1 MGVIIRQSIRN
12 TFSTYIGFAIGALNT
27 LFLYTRF
34 LTPEYYGLVGFLLS
48 VAVVLTPLLSFG
60 VHNTLMKFF
69 HVYEDKA
76 QRDRFLTWALI
87 LPLFIIV
94 PLGILAWI
102 FQKQIL
108 GLLSAEQTIPG
119 QYMWYILLVG
129 GFMAYF
135 DIFYSWLRIHLRSVF
150 GNFMKEVFHR
160 LMITFLLLAVYFKI
174 LTVEQFILAVV
185 MVYGLRTLVVW
196 IYALRVYTPTISLQW
211 PTHMRSILRYS
222 SLIIVA
228 GSISIILLDIDK
240 VMIGSYLAI
249 ENVAFYN
256 VAVFIAMVIVVPS
269 RAMGQ
274 ITTPITARLI
284 NEEDWA
290 SLDSL
295 YKKSSLNLLV
305 VSGWI
310 FLLMLGNLHDIYL
323 FMDPIYATGQYVV
336 ILIALVKLS
345 ENIIGINTAIIT
357 HSKYYPWLVIL
368 GLVLA
373 GLTIFLNWLWIPRYG
388 INGAASATFSAL
400 LLYHICKIIL
410 VYKKFKMH
418 PFTPSSWK
426 ALVLIFAL
434 SVGSYFVELEFH
446 PLLNISLKVLVI
458 TILYF
463 FMVYQMK
470 ISEELFLFLKKSR

>member
-1 MGVIIRQSIRN
+1 MGIIIKQSIRN

-60 VHNTLMKFF
+60 IHSTLMRFYHSYQEKT
-69 HVYEDKA
+69 
-76 QRDRFLTWALI
+76 QLDRFLIWALVI
-87 LPLFIIV
+87 PLFIII
-94 PLGILAWI
+94 PSGIVVFI
-102 FQKQIL
+102 FQDNIL
-108 GLLSAEQTIPG
+108 LLLSAKQTIPSR
-119 QYMWYILLVG
+119 YMWYIFLVG

-160 LMITFLLLAVYFKI
+160 LMVTFLLLAVYFKL

-185 MVYGLRTLVVW
+185 VVYGLRTLVVC
-196 IYALRVYTPTISLQW
+196 IYALRVYTPKISLQW
-211 PTHMRSILRYS
+211 PTNISSIVRYS
-222 SLIIVA
+222 FIIILA

-240 VMIGSYLAI
+240 VMIGIYLAI

-284 NEEDWA
+284 NEGDWK

-295 YKKSSLNLLV
+295 YKKTSLNLLV

-310 FLLMLGNLHDIYL
+310 FLLVVGNLRDIYQ

-345 ENIIGINTAIIT
+345 ENILGINTAMIT
-357 HSKYYPWLVIL
+357 HSKYYQWLLAL

-373 GLTIFLNWLWIPRYG
+373 GLTIFLNLLWIPRYG
-388 INGAASATFSAL
+388 INGAACATFCAL
-400 LLYHICKIIL
+400 LLYHGCKILL
-410 VYKKFKMH
+410 VYKKFQML
-418 PFTPSSWK
+418 PFSVGSGK
-426 ALVLIFAL
+426 ALVLILVVTA
-434 SVGSYFVELEFH
+434 GSYFINLGFH
-446 PLLNISLKVLVI
+446 PLVNISLKVIL
-458 TILYF
+458 TTCLYF
-463 FMVYQMK
+463 YIVYRAR
-470 ISEELFLFLKKSR
+470 ISEELLHFLKKFR